1 MADFPFDHST
11 DDTSSPD
18 SPYPAK
24 SANTPQSYA
33 PSPQFE
39 IHSAKSDCPLPTSHE
54 TKWMYFDDMSKDG
67 YFPNTRSSP
76 VDVPTYFQ
84 PRWNDASN
92 PSSLRSVNSD
102 TFASSNCHHK
112 ELAKITEY
120 EPWSITQ
127 PANRQSD
134 AEKPTRFHPP
144 TLSSRQQET
153 PPSPSLKQ
161 EHVSHQRWP
170 LARANSGSGRP
181 LSHPA
186 SLQTPVHPKRRMSA
200 AGTPETSPSTSIIDP
215 CIPVEQ
221 VRMIEPRE
229 KAAAKISHSITERR
243 YRENLNS
250 KITQLDQTLSSTRN
264 PKDQA
269 QNFDGQDERY
279 VETPVKARKAD
290 VLNAAM
296 RYVKQ
301 AEHDGEARTKEIE
314 FLRLRVAALEKL
326 VNCGDCALLK
336 QFAGQQMN
344 HPTDF

>member
-1 MADFPFDHST
+1 M
-11 DDTSSPD
+11 
-18 SPYPAK
+18 
-24 SANTPQSYA
+24 
-33 PSPQFE
+33 
-39 IHSAKSDCPLPTSHE
+39 PTSHE
-54 TKWMYFDDMSKDG
+54 TKWLDFDEMSKDC

-76 VDVPTYFQ
+76 VDVPTYSQ

-92 PSSLRSVNSD
+92 PSRLGSIKSD
-102 TFASSNCHHK
+102 NFALSNCHHI

-127 PANRQSD
+127 PANRQD
-134 AEKPTRFHPP
+134 GAKKPTRLYPP
-144 TLSSRQQET
+144 TSSSCQQDT
-153 PPSPSLKQ
+153 PLSPSLKQ
-161 EHVSHQRWP
+161 EYTSHPTLLIAQVNS
-170 LARANSGSGRP
+170 ANGKP
-181 LSHPA
+181 PSHPA
-186 SLQTPVHPKRRMSA
+186 SSQTPIHPKRRMSA
-200 AGTPETSPSTSIIDP
+200 AGTPETSPSTSVTDP
-215 CIPVEQ
+215 GIPVQE
-221 VRMIEPRE
+221 VHMVEPRE
-229 KAAAKISHSITERR
+229 KAAAKISHSITERK
-243 YRENLNS
+243 YRESLNS
-250 KITQLDQTLSSTRN
+250 KIRQLDQTLSSTRN

-269 QNFDGQDERY
+269 QNFDGQDKRC

-301 AEHDGEARTKEIE
+301 AEHDSEARTQEIE